1 MVATI
6 AIIEK
11 LIVDISKSV
20 NEYATI
26 YVASDMMG
34 ICNTFH
40 GHVFIIWLK

>member
-26 YVASDMMG
+26 YVASDMMEYVILFMDMFLSYG
-34 ICNTFH
+34 
-40 GHVFIIWLK
+40 